1 MNMVQDEVRT
11 LFFERNPDVAKAWGV
26 DINQ

>member
-1 MNMVQDEVRT
+1 MNTVQDEVRRS
-11 LFFERNPDVAKAWGV
+11 FFERNPDVAKAWGI